1 MFGNKLV
8 GVLGGDLEGG
18 EIVWGSGIAER
29 DADVAEEAGAFGTL
43 DGRFAEEASEF
54 GIGEREEVP

>member
-43 DGRFAEEASEF
+43 DGRFAEEAAEF
-54 GIGEREEVP
+54 